1 MLRDNGVALAL
12 GAAAIFTGAGL
23 LKRPGGRGGGS
34 RARSS
39 DQMSEALVEEL
50 LEGDLLPREASILY
64 WQPVLVDADPLTVVG
79 GDPVYMG
86 GSDTDSYDPRPY
98 MEGEHAVMVSPSG
111 ALHRVDKLGQMH
123 GVASPSVEIR
133 TEPAMERRSPRGPL
147 AEVQILE
154 HLQDRFGDGKRLW
167 DTQRRPMGP
176 AVFLDEEGQAF
187 TLDGERFVPVSF
199 EFIVHLG

>member
-1 MLRDNGVALAL
+1 MLKDNGVALAL
-12 GAAAIFTGAGL
+12 GAAALLTGAGL
-23 LKRPGGRGGGS
+23 LKRPGSRGGGS
-34 RARSS
+34 RAHFGS
-39 DQMSEALVEEL
+39 QMSESLVEEL

-86 GSDTDSYDPRPY
+86 GSDTDAYDPRPY

-111 ALHRVDKLGQMH
+111 ALHRVDKLGQAH
-123 GVASPSVEIR
+123 GAASPSVEIK
-133 TEPAMERRSPRGPL
+133 TQPTMERRSPRGPL
-147 AEVQILE
+147 AELQILE
-154 HLQDRFGDGKRLW
+154 HLQDRFGDVRRLW

-187 TLDGERFVPVSF
+187 ILDGEDFVPVSF